1 MRGFEPCGTFVDDD
15 DFAAPAQQFAGRHQ
29 ADNTAAYDQY
39 IGFCAHENQPVGMQT
54 LCYHA
59 ESGCRRQ
66 IVSCAL
72 RADSNRISGMR
83 NRSSCYGMT
92 LIELLLVV
100 SVVAILLANALPS
113 FRETIMDSRRTAA
126 INELVGTIQFAR
138 GEAAKRNR
146 EVVLCP
152 SGGGRQCTADPWNL
166 GWLVFA
172 NLDKDSP
179 ARLDAGEP
187 LLYVKPARDGLE
199 ITANRLAF
207 RFRPLGVRSVNGT
220 ITFCD
225 SRGAQYARAVI
236 ISYTGRPRVSARDA
250 SNQRLQCR

>member
-1 MRGFEPCGTFVDDD
+1 MGGFEPCRAFVDDD

-39 IGFCAHENQPVGMQT
+39 IGFCAHENQPVGIQT

-59 ESGCRRQ
+59 ESGRRRQ

-113 FRETIMDSRRTAA
+113 FRETIMNSRRTAA

-152 SGGGRQCTADPWNL
+152 SGGGRQCTADSWNL

-172 NLDKDSP
+172 NLDADSP
-179 ARLDAGEP
+179 ARLDKGEP
-187 LLYVKPARDGLE
+187 LLHVKPARDGLK

-225 SRGAQYARAVI
+225 SRGAQSARAVI